1 MVIRWDDSSLF
12 FFTFNLLERG
22 DEMELKDVITTIII
36 IAMVVVIGILM
47 INMSELWMQEN
58 GIIQGFLED
67 IFDLVVEKVTEM
79 MEFKGTV

>member
-1 MVIRWDDSSLF
+1 MENSLLF
-12 FFTFNLLERG
+12 FFTFYLMERG
-22 DEMELKDVITTIII
+22 ENMELKDVITTIII

-47 INMSELWMQEN
+47 INMSEFWMQED

>member
-1 MVIRWDDSSLF
+1 MENLLLF
-12 FFTFNLLERG
+12 FFTFYLMERG
-22 DEMELKDVITTIII
+22 ENMELKDVITTIII

-47 INMSELWMQEN
+47 INMSEFWMQED